1 MSTPAPSSSFAA
13 SGPTRGPY
21 ETIAVIGAGAW
32 GTALALVARKA
43 GRNVRLWG
51 RNDQDIATITK
62 TGQNM
67 RYLSGIDLPEGIVA
81 TADMATALRGADCVL
96 LVTPS
101 VTLREI
107 CRLVAP
113 HLEPGA
119 PLVLCAKG
127 IETGSGKLLS
137 EVAGEELP
145 HHQIGALSGPTFARE
160 TALTYPTAVTMAFP
174 FAGSHRRDPQA
185 APASRL
191 ALSLGSPMFR
201 PYVSDDLVGV
211 EVAGAVKNV
220 VAIACGMMT
229 GAGYAENTRAALI
242 TWGIDEMKAM
252 AEALG
257 GRRETIA
264 GLSGIGDLTLTCS
277 STTSRNMSFGVQ
289 LGSGISRENVFDG
302 TSVVVE
308 GEVNAVSVIDLADRI
323 GIAMPVCR
331 AVNDILHHGADLRE
345 TFAAL
350 WARPITGENK
360 FLNVA
365 LEHPAVD

>member
-1 MSTPAPSSSFAA
+1 MPEQAGSTRAA
-13 SGPTRGPY
+13 QPFRAEPY
-21 ETIAVIGAGAW
+21 ESVAVIGAGAW
-32 GTALALVARKA
+32 GTALAALARQA

-51 RNDQDIATITK
+51 RNAEDIAAIRK
-62 TGQNM
+62 TGVNP
-67 RYLSGIDLPEGIVA
+67 RYLPGITLPEGITA
-81 TADMATALRGADCVL
+81 TVDIGEALAGAESVL
-96 LVTPS
+96 IVTPS

-107 CRLVAP
+107 CQQMAP
-113 HLEPGA
+113 HVARSA

-145 HHQIGALSGPTFARE
+145 GHQIGALSGPTFARE
-160 TALTYPTAVTMAFP
+160 TALSHPTAVTLAFP
-174 FAGSHRRDPQA
+174 FAQADRRDPHL
-185 APASRL
+185 APASRM
-191 ALSLGSPMFR
+191 ALSLGSASFR
-201 PYVSDDLVGV
+201 PYISDDLIGV

-242 TWGIDEMKAM
+242 TWGIDEMKTL
-252 AEALG
+252 AEMLG

-289 LGSGISRENVFDG
+289 LGRGIERSNVFNG
-302 TSVVVE
+302 NPVVVE
-308 GEVNAVSVIDLADRI
+308 GEVNAISVIDLADRI
-323 GIAMPVCR
+323 GISMPVCR
-331 AVNDILHHGADLRE
+331 AVYDILHAGAGLRE

-350 WARPITGENK
+350 WSRPLTAEHRA
-360 FLNVA
+360 LNLA
-365 LEHPAVD
+365 LDHPART